1 MSDYIPK
8 DPLGPISDRNGGP
21 VIGPNDPRGYDQYGN
36 TRFEPANDTG
46 KGPYILL
53 GLLVAIGMI
62 GGLLYFNGSP
72 KTDNMAQAPATPA
85 IERTTPLPSAA
96 PGAPGTP
103 ITPMTPAPTTA
114 PASPATQAPN
124 GGTAQ
129 Q

>member
-8 DPLGPISDRNGGP
+8 DPLGPNGGP
-21 VIGPNDPRGYDQYGN
+21 INPNDPRGYDRYGN
-36 TRFEPANDTG
+36 TRFEPADDTG

-53 GLLVAIGMI
+53 GLLVAIGLI

-72 KTDNMAQAPATPA
+72 KGGDNLAQAPATPA

-96 PGAPGTP
+96 PAAPGTP
-103 ITPMTPAPTTA
+103 VTPMTPAPTTA
-114 PASPATQAPN
+114 PATPATQAPN
-124 GGTAQ
+124 GAVNQ

>member
-8 DPLGPISDRNGGP
+8 DPLGPNGGP
-21 VIGPNDPRGYDQYGN
+21 VNPNDPRGYDRYGN
-36 TRFEPANDTG
+36 TRFEPADDTG

-53 GLLVAIGMI
+53 GLLVAIGLI

-72 KTDNMAQAPATPA
+72 KGGDNLAQAPATPA

-96 PGAPGTP
+96 PAAPGTP
-103 ITPMTPAPTTA
+103 VTPMTPAPTTA
-114 PASPATQAPN
+114 PATPATQAPN
-124 GGTAQ
+124 GAANQ